1 MCIRDRFR
9 RAVETGLP
17 DALLFQTLWDAG
29 AIERKLGRV
38 DQALATWT
46 DLAAAANPFR
56 VRALEEIA
64 KHYEHRE
71 KNYAMALEMTRSALE
86 REDSPDLRKREQRLL
101 ARVGGI
107 RPGRMMKGVK
117 KQTLSRK

>member
-1 MCIRDRFR
+1 MRIRSYYANSVEDGMAMA
-9 RAVETGLP
+9 RADLGP
-17 DALLFQTLWDAG
+17 DAMLVNSRRTSP
-29 AIERKLGRV
+29 ETRHLGDYEV
-38 DQALATWT
+38 VIVT

-101 ARVGGI
+101 ARV
-107 RPGRMMKGVK
+107 RRH
-117 KQTLSRK
+117 QA